1 MNENLIPFDQRTEE
15 EQREIRRKGGKRS
28 GQVRRE
34 KKTIREAFAL
44 LKDLPLDNEKLREKL
59 KKAGVTNDDM
69 TYGAAMAYM
78 TVINGMKGNPS
89 FMRLA
94 FEMLGE
100 NDVQGVSK
108 IPGLLNE
115 HEFEQ
120 TLGASEG
127 QGSLACCSP

>member
-1 MNENLIPFDQRTEE
+1 MNDENLKKPKSTKEA
-15 EQREIRRKGGKRS
+15 REWGRNGGIAS
-28 GQVRRE
+28 GKARRE

-44 LKDLPLDNEKLREKL
+44 LKDLPLDNEKLREQL
-59 KKAGVTNDDM
+59 KKAGVTKEDM

-108 IPGLLNE
+108 IPLGTVNVNFVKADNNE
-115 HEFEQ
+115 H
-120 TLGASEG
+120 
-127 QGSLACCSP
+127 

>member
-1 MNENLIPFDQRTEE
+1 MNDENLRPCRNKSEA
-15 EQREIRRKGGKRS
+15 RERGKIGGVAS
-28 GQVRRE
+28 GKARRE
-34 KKTIREAFAL
+34 KTTIREAFAL

-59 KKAGVTNDDM
+59 KKAGVTKEDM

-108 IPGLLNE
+108 IPGALQVNFSSNPE
-115 HEFEQ
+115 DFKK
-120 TLGASEG
+120 
-127 QGSLACCSP
+127 

>member
-44 LKDLPLDNEKLREKL
+44 LKDLPLDNEKLREQL
-59 KKAGVTNDDM
+59 KKAGVTKEDM

-89 FMRLA
+89 SMRLA

-100 NDVQGVSK
+100 NEVQGVSK
-108 IPGLLNE
+108 IPGALHVNFSSNPE
-115 HEFEQ
+115 DFK
-120 TLGASEG
+120 
-127 QGSLACCSP
+127 

>member
-1 MNENLIPFDQRTEE
+1 MNDENLRPCRNKKEA
-15 EQREIRRKGGKRS
+15 RERGKLGGVAS
-28 GQVRRE
+28 GKARRE

-44 LKDLPLDNEKLREKL
+44 LKDLPLDNEKLRAQLE
-59 KKAGVTNDDM
+59 KAGVTNQDM

-78 TVINGMKGNPS
+78 TIMNGMKGNPS

-108 IPGLLNE
+108 IPGALNIRFSDKPE
-115 HEFEQ
+115 DFKQDE
-120 TLGASEG
+120 
-127 QGSLACCSP
+127 

>member
-1 MNENLIPFDQRTEE
+1 MNDQNLIPNSQRSPKEL
-15 EQREIRRKGGKRS
+15 REMTRKGGIAS
-28 GQVRRE
+28 GKARRE

-44 LKDLPLDNEKLREKL
+44 LKDLPLDNEKLREQL
-59 KKAGVTNDDM
+59 KKAGVTKEDM

-108 IPGLLNE
+108 IPGALQVNFSSNPE
-115 HEFEQ
+115 DFKK
-120 TLGASEG
+120 
-127 QGSLACCSP
+127 

>member
-1 MNENLIPFDQRTEE
+1 VEGGENVNDENLVPFQYQSGNEA
-15 EQREIRRKGGKRS
+15 REKGKKGGIAS
-28 GQVRRE
+28 GKTRRE

-44 LKDLPLDNEKLREKL
+44 LKDLPLDNEKLREQL
-59 KKAGVTNDDM
+59 KKAGVTKEVM

-108 IPGLLNE
+108 IPGTMNVHFSDKPE
-115 HEFEQ
+115 DFK
-120 TLGASEG
+120 
-127 QGSLACCSP
+127 

>member
-108 IPGLLNE
+108 IPGALQVNFSSKPE
-115 HEFEQ
+115 DFKK
-120 TLGASEG
+120 
-127 QGSLACCSP
+127 

>member
-1 MNENLIPFDQRTEE
+1 MNDENLRPCRNKKEA
-15 EQREIRRKGGKRS
+15 RERGRLGGVAS
-28 GQVRRE
+28 GKARRE

-108 IPGLLNE
+108 IPGALQVNFSSNLE
-115 HEFEQ
+115 DFKK
-120 TLGASEG
+120 
-127 QGSLACCSP
+127 

>member
-1 MNENLIPFDQRTEE
+1 MNEQNLIPNSQRSPKEL
-15 EQREIRRKGGKRS
+15 REMTRKGGIAS
-28 GQVRRE
+28 GKARRE

-44 LKDLPLDNEKLREKL
+44 LKDLPLDNEKLREQL
-59 KKAGVTNDDM
+59 KKAGVTKEDM

-108 IPGLLNE
+108 IPGALQVNFSSNPE
-115 HEFEQ
+115 DFKK
-120 TLGASEG
+120 
-127 QGSLACCSP
+127 

>member
-1 MNENLIPFDQRTEE
+1 MSEKDLRPVRTKEE
-15 EQREIRRKGGKRS
+15 AKERGRNGGIAS
-28 GQVRRE
+28 GKARRE

-108 IPGLLNE
+108 IPGALQVNFSSKPE
-115 HEFEQ
+115 DFKK
-120 TLGASEG
+120 
-127 QGSLACCSP
+127 

>member
-1 MNENLIPFDQRTEE
+1 MNDENLRPCRNKSEA
-15 EQREIRRKGGKRS
+15 RERGKIGGVAS
-28 GQVRRE
+28 GKARRE

-44 LKDLPLDNEKLREKL
+44 LKDLPLDNEKLRDKL

-100 NDVQGVSK
+100 NDVQGVPK
-108 IPGLLNE
+108 IPAGAINVNLVKADKNGL
-115 HEFEQ
+115 
-120 TLGASEG
+120 
-127 QGSLACCSP
+127 

>member
-1 MNENLIPFDQRTEE
+1 VLFILP
-15 EQREIRRKGGKRS
+15 KGGENVSEKDLRPVRTKEEAKERGRNGGIAS
-28 GQVRRE
+28 GKARRE

-108 IPGLLNE
+108 IPGTMNVHFSNNPE
-115 HEFEQ
+115 DFK
-120 TLGASEG
+120 
-127 QGSLACCSP
+127 

>member
-1 MNENLIPFDQRTEE
+1 MNDENLRPCRNKSEA
-15 EQREIRRKGGKRS
+15 RERGKIGGVAS
-28 GQVRRE
+28 GKARRE

-44 LKDLPLDNEKLREKL
+44 LKDLPLDNEKLREQL
-59 KKAGVTNDDM
+59 KKAGVTKEDM

-108 IPGLLNE
+108 IPGALQVNFSSNPE
-115 HEFEQ
+115 DFKK
-120 TLGASEG
+120 
-127 QGSLACCSP
+127 

>member
-1 MNENLIPFDQRTEE
+1 MT
-15 EQREIRRKGGKRS
+15 RKGGIAS
-28 GQVRRE
+28 GKARRE

-44 LKDLPLDNEKLREKL
+44 LKDLPLDNEKLREQL
-59 KKAGVTNDDM
+59 KKAGVTKEDM

-108 IPGLLNE
+108 IPGALQVNFSSNPE
-115 HEFEQ
+115 DFKK
-120 TLGASEG
+120 
-127 QGSLACCSP
+127 

>member
-1 MNENLIPFDQRTEE
+1 VNDQNLIPNSQRSPKEL
-15 EQREIRRKGGKRS
+15 REMTRKGGIAS
-28 GQVRRE
+28 GKARRE

-44 LKDLPLDNEKLREKL
+44 LKDLPLDNEKLREQL
-59 KKAGVTNDDM
+59 KKAGVTKEDM

-108 IPGLLNE
+108 IPGALQVNFSSNPE
-115 HEFEQ
+115 DFKK
-120 TLGASEG
+120 
-127 QGSLACCSP
+127 

>member
-44 LKDLPLDNEKLREKL
+44 LKDLPLDNEKLREQL
-59 KKAGVTNDDM
+59 KKAGVTKEDM

-108 IPGLLNE
+108 LP
-115 HEFEQ
+115 
-120 TLGASEG
+120 
-127 QGSLACCSP
+127 GSLNIQFSDKPEDFK

>member
-1 MNENLIPFDQRTEE
+1 VNDENLKKPKSTKEA
-15 EQREIRRKGGKRS
+15 REWGRNGGIAS
-28 GQVRRE
+28 GKARRE

-44 LKDLPLDNEKLREKL
+44 LKDLPIDNEKLREQL
-59 KKAGVTNDDM
+59 KKAGVTKEDM

-108 IPGLLNE
+108 IPPGTVNVNFVKADNDG
-115 HEFEQ
+115 H
-120 TLGASEG
+120 
-127 QGSLACCSP
+127 

>member
-15 EQREIRRKGGKRS
+15 EQREIRRKGGKKS

-44 LKDLPLDNEKLREKL
+44 LKDLPLDNEKLREQL
-59 KKAGVTNDDM
+59 KKAGVTKEDM

-108 IPGLLNE
+108 IPGALNIQFSDKPE
-115 HEFEQ
+115 DFKK
-120 TLGASEG
+120 
-127 QGSLACCSP
+127 

>member
-15 EQREIRRKGGKRS
+15 EQREIRRKGGKKS

-59 KKAGVTNDDM
+59 KKAGVTKEDM

-108 IPGLLNE
+108 IPGALQVNFSSNPE
-115 HEFEQ
+115 DFKK
-120 TLGASEG
+120 
-127 QGSLACCSP
+127 

>member
-1 MNENLIPFDQRTEE
+1 LPKGGENVNDENLRPCRNKSEA
-15 EQREIRRKGGKRS
+15 RERGKIGGVAS
-28 GQVRRE
+28 GKARRE

-108 IPGLLNE
+108 IPGALQVNFSSNPE
-115 HEFEQ
+115 DFKK
-120 TLGASEG
+120 
-127 QGSLACCSP
+127 